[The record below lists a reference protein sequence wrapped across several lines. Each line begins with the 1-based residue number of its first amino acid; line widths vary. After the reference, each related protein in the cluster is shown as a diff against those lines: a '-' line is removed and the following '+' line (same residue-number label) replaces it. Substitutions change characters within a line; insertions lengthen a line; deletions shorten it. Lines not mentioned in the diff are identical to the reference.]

1 MVSAVWTMLAIGVL
15 LAAVSVPGC
24 TRVDTRPTERLLIY
38 SDPLLANTTLA
49 RAIADQSIVN
59 AHEHIQSAREVDKL
73 LDVMNQLGV
82 ARTLLM
88 GSSWFTITLN
98 PRHGF
103 TRYDENNAAIMAIYR
118 ADPQRFEPW
127 PTINPLDPHKLD
139 KVQRLVAQGARGI
152 KLYLGH
158 GYLDPSRGDYLFH
171 VMAMDDPRML
181 PFYKWCEAHFVP
193 LMYHVNP
200 YKPGFAE
207 EFIAVLTGFP
217 NLKIIAPHFILSSIK
232 ESRLREFLDTFP
244 NLYSDISFG
253 HDDFLI
259 AGLKRVSR
267 NRKKFR
273 SLFGEYAGRFL
284 FGTDLVITEHRRK
297 DAAWIE
303 TRFRAY
309 LAMLSLDSYE
319 VELLPGRPL
328 NGLGLSGELL
338 ERILYRNY
346 EALIASRPKGTEITR
361 KINWANLGVVRTR
374 GNDGTSIPTPPALPP

>member
-217 NLKIIAPHFILSSIK
+217 DLKM
-232 ESRLREFLDTFP
+232 
-244 NLYSDISFG
+244 
-253 HDDFLI
+253 
-259 AGLKRVSR
+259 
-267 NRKKFR
+267 
-273 SLFGEYAGRFL
+273 
-284 FGTDLVITEHRRK
+284 VITEHRRK

-361 KINWANLGVVRTR
+361 KITWANLRVVRTR